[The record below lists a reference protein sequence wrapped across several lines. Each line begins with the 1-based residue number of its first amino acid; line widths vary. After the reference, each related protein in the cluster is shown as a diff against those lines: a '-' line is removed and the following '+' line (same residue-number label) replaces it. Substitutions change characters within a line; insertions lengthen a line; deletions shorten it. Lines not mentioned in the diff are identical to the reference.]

1 MFSFGLLELRY
12 VRIYT
17 LSIIYTNTYMTYPLK
32 KIKSI
37 IRDNIRNKRKL
48 KKHKKGFTLIEIL
61 VVIGIIGI
69 LAAVVL
75 VAVSPGRQFK
85 QARDTQRIANV
96 NTLLNAIGQ
105 NMSDHQGNIFCNGN
119 VLPSMSTSQIM
130 KSDTT
135 SGGVNIAECLVPEY
149 LAKLPFDPGSVTA
162 QYVSID
168 DYDTGYSIA
177 IDDAGR
183 VTVSAVGE
191 IQTDISVSR

>member
-1 MFSFGLLELRY
+1 MSRY
-12 VRIYT
+12 VYYQFN
-17 LSIIYTNTYMTYPLK
+17 IYTNIYMTYPLK

-48 KKHKKGFTLIEIL
+48 KSHKKGFTLIEIL

-85 QARDTQRIANV
+85 QARDTQRVANV

-119 VLPSMSTSQIM
+119 TLSETTNPQVM
-130 KSDTT
+130 KSDTV
-135 SGGVNIAECLVPEY
+135 GGGINIAECLVPEY
-149 LAKLPFDPGSVTA
+149 LAKLPFDPNLVTA
-162 QYVSID
+162 NYVNVD
-168 DYDTGYSIA
+168 DYNTGYSLS

-183 VTVSAVGE
+183 VTISAVGE

>member
-1 MFSFGLLELRY
+1 
-12 VRIYT
+12 
-17 LSIIYTNTYMTYPLK
+17 MTYPLK

-37 IRDNIRNKRKL
+37 IRDNIRSKRKL
-48 KKHKKGFTLIEIL
+48 KKYKKGFTLIEIL

-85 QARDTQRIANV
+85 QARDTQRVANV

-105 NMSDHQGNIFCNGN
+105 NMSDHQGAIFCNGN
-119 VLPSMSTSQIM
+119 ILSPMSGSEIM

-135 SGGVNIAECLVPEY
+135 NGGVNIAECLVPDY
-149 LAKLPFDPGSVTA
+149 ISKLPFDPSATTA
-162 QYVSID
+162 NYTNID
-168 DYDTGYSIA
+168 DYDTAYSLFIE
-177 IDDAGR
+177 DSGR

-191 IQTDISVSR
+191 LQTDISVSR